1 MTICGTALGIHGT
14 QTDTLIL
21 TAGVDTTIG
30 DLLFGTPILGLG
42 AVAIGTDT
50 IRTTEVMVTEL
61 VIIMDIGT
69 GTTLALTV
77 STIHTMVATSSP
89 QPTTLMVA
97 QVVATMIAAIRVPHA
112 ATKAHSRVTLV
123 EVR

>member
-14 QTDTLIL
+14 QTDMLIL

-30 DLLFGTPILGLG
+30 DPLFGTPILGLG
-42 AVAIGTDT
+42 VVAIGTDT
-50 IRTTEVMVTEL
+50 IRTTEAMVTEL

-69 GTTLALTV
+69 DTTLALTA

-89 QPTTLMVA
+89 QLTTLMVA
-97 QVVATMIAAIRVPHA
+97 QVVATMIAATRVLHA
-112 ATKAHSRVTLV
+112 ATKAHSQATLV